1 MIKKIRIEQLQPG
14 MFIHDLNCGWLDH
27 PFLTNAFHVG
37 DQATVEKIA
46 RHGVRELYIDTAR
59 GDDVPSAPTLGEVE
73 AVLDQQMQHIAQ
85 AEPPPAKKTSLQA
98 EAVRARRLR
107 SEANLIVHRLMS
119 WAGKSK

>member
-85 AEPPPAKKTSLQA
+85 AEPPPAKKPRCRQKPSA
-98 EAVRARRLR
+98 PAVCVA
-107 SEANLIVHRLMS
+107 
-119 WAGKSK
+119 KPT